1 MSASHP
7 SLLAWL
13 ATAVVAALMAYGG
26 IAAVIGW
33 LQERALAK
41 PNARS
46 SHTVPTPQ
54 GGGVAVM
61 AAALLAAGLAL
72 GLTASALPGGPLYT
86 IAVAIG
92 VVVLTIVSF
101 ADDMR
106 GLSVATR
113 FAAQIVVLAAV
124 LALMPAEMRVVPG
137 LPLWFERLV
146 LFGIALWFV
155 NLFNFMDGIDLISTV
170 ETVAITLG
178 ITLLA
183 ALGLVDPAYG
193 LVAIALLGAMLGFA
207 PWNVPPARL
216 FLGDAGAIPIGF
228 LLSILLIHVAAAA
241 PAAAAILPLYYFA
254 DATITLLR
262 RLARGERV
270 WEAHRTHFYQQA
282 TSNGLSVRA
291 TVGRIAALDAVLVA
305 LATVAAVAGHAWV
318 DALAI
323 VAATVA
329 VAATL
334 RGFTRGRR
342 R

>member
-1 MSASHP
+1 V
-7 SLLAWL
+7 WL
-13 ATAVVAALMAYGG
+13 TTAIAAAALTYGG

-54 GGGVAVM
+54 GGGIVVVS
-61 AAALLAAGLAL
+61 AALLAAGLAL
-72 GLTASALPGGPLYT
+72 GLTASALSGGALYA
-86 IAVAIG
+86 IAVATG
-92 VVVLTIVSF
+92 VIVLTIISF

-106 GLSVATR
+106 GLSVPLR
-113 FAAQIVVLAAV
+113 FVAQIVVLAAV
-124 LALMPAEMRVVPG
+124 LALMPAETRVVPV

-170 ETVAITLG
+170 ETVAITFG
-178 ITLLA
+178 VATLA
-183 ALGLVDPAYG
+183 ALGVVAPVYG

-216 FLGDAGAIPIGF
+216 FLGDAGAIPVGF
-228 LLSILLIHVAAAA
+228 LLAILLIHVAAAA
-241 PAAAAILPLYYFA
+241 PAAAIILPLYYFA

-270 WEAHRTHFYQQA
+270 WEAHRTHFYQRA
-282 TSNGLSVRA
+282 TSNGLSLLA
-291 TVGRIAALDAVLVA
+291 TVGRIAALNGVLA
-305 LATVAAVAGHAWV
+305 
-318 DALAI
+318 ALAI
-323 VAATVA
+323 VAAVTGKAWVAALAIVAAAIAVA
-329 VAATL
+329 VTL
-334 RGFTRGRR
+334 RAFAVGRGS
-342 R
+342 